1 VSFALGQLS
10 RRRFLGLTAGAG
22 LGVAV
27 SACGGN
33 GGSSG
38 GAVLEVEGDLQL
50 VRRFPST
57 GLVPEPVRLPVS
69 LADSTG
75 ILGNDGSSSLP
86 DELVATVTDSN
97 GATIADG
104 LVAVRRGDS
113 QSVPYWAFVVDTP
126 DTGVYSLRLNAA
138 STAEVAFQVDD
149 PADVA
154 APVPG
159 NVLPPFDTP
168 TFDNGRG
175 VDPVC
180 SRAGEP
186 CPFHSIT
193 LTDALAASK
202 PVAYLIGTPAFC
214 KTGTCAP
221 GLEDLITVA
230 KEFGDAVNFVHADVY
245 ADSQGEALAPAV
257 RAYKLDFEPVL
268 YVTNSDGTITTRLDA
283 VFEAAEIRDALSR
296 VVAQEK

>member
-1 VSFALGQLS
+1 
-10 RRRFLGLTAGAG
+10 
-22 LGVAV
+22 
-27 SACGGN
+27 
-33 GGSSG
+33 
-38 GAVLEVEGDLQL
+38 
-50 VRRFPST
+50 
-57 GLVPEPVRLPVS
+57 VRLPVS

-75 ILGNDGSSSLP
+75 IFGNNRTPSLP
-86 DELVATVTDSN
+86 NELLATVTDSN
-97 GATIADG
+97 GATVADG
-104 LVAVRRGDS
+104 IVAVRRGDS
-113 QSVPYWAFVVDTP
+113 QSVPYWAFVVDIS
-126 DTGVYSLRLNAA
+126 DTGVYSLRLDAA

-186 CPFHSIT
+186 CPFHAIT
-193 LTDALAASK
+193 LTDALTANK

-221 GLEDLITVA
+221 GLEDLITVS
-230 KEFGDAVNFVHADVY
+230 KEFGDTVGFVHADVY
-245 ADSQGEALAPAV
+245 ADPEGETIAPAV

-268 YVTNSDGTITTRLDA
+268 YVTNSDSTIATRLDA

-296 VVAQEK
+296 VVAQEN